1 MSWETRRVRSGNA
14 AGFVL
19 CRVYASAFFTRS
31 PAKAAQLKFHAAE
44 LNHWSNNYKQIF
56 PSMGSYDRKMNRSL
70 RLFLTDLYRTAVAAA
85 HPASRLPPLLP
96 PPPPGRLI
104 LLAAGK
110 AAGSMTEV
118 AEAHYL
124 DRLRI
129 AADRLTG
136 VAVARHGYGRNL
148 KRVRM
153 IEAGHPVPDAAGL
166 EGADCALKLAEGAD
180 VNDLVLVLISG
191 GASANWIA
199 PADGISFEEK
209 QAVTRA
215 LLRSGATIGEINTVR
230 KHLSRIKG
238 GRLARHTHPA
248 KLVTIAISDV
258 AGDDPSAIGSGPT
271 VPDPTTLRAARAIVD
286 KYQLT
291 LPVAVTRAL
300 DEPKNESPKPGDPV
314 FSGSQFLLAAR
325 PADALHAAEAAIRA
339 VGYDC
344 ISLGDRI
351 EGEARDVAAAH
362 ARVARELREQD
373 KRAVII
379 SGGELTVTIRGKGRG
394 GPNQEYA
401 LALAMALAGMPAV
414 AAVAGDTDGTDGGGG
429 AATDPAGALVDGE
442 SVARAQARGLDPAA
456 FLADN
461 NSSAFFEALDDLLVP
476 GPTFTNVNDFRAIIV
491 DRP

>member
-1 MSWETRRVRSGNA
+1 
-14 AGFVL
+14 
-19 CRVYASAFFTRS
+19 
-31 PAKAAQLKFHAAE
+31 
-44 LNHWSNNYKQIF
+44 
-56 PSMGSYDRKMNRSL
+56 
-70 RLFLTDLYRTAVAAA
+70 
-85 HPASRLPPLLP
+85 
-96 PPPPGRLI
+96 

-124 DRLRI
+124 DHLRI
-129 AADRLTG
+129 AAERLNG
-136 VAVARHGYGRNL
+136 VAVARHGYGRRL

-153 IEAGHPVPDAAGL
+153 IEAGHPIPDAAGL
-166 EGADCALKLAEGAD
+166 EGADRALELADAAD
-180 VNDLVLVLISG
+180 VNDLVLVLMSG

-199 PADGISFEEK
+199 PADGISFEDK

-238 GRLARHTHPA
+238 GRLARHAHPA
-248 KLVTIAISDV
+248 KLVTIAVSDV
-258 AGDDPSAIGSGPT
+258 PGDDPSAIGSGPT
-271 VPDPTTLRAARAIVD
+271 VPDPTTLPDSRAIVG
-286 KYQLT
+286 KYRLA
-291 LPVAVTRAL
+291 LPAAVSRAL
-300 DEPKNESPKPGDPV
+300 DDPRNESPKPGDPV

-325 PADALHAAEAAIRA
+325 PADAMRAAAAAIRA
-339 VGYDC
+339 AGYDC

-351 EGEARDVAAAH
+351 EGEARDIAADH
-362 ARVARELREQD
+362 ARLARELRAQG

-401 LALAMALAGMPAV
+401 LALAIALAGMPAV
-414 AAVAGDTDGTDGGGG
+414 AALAGDTDGTDGGSG
-429 AATDPAGALVDGE
+429 AATDPAGALIDGE
-442 SVARAQARGLDPAA
+442 SVARAKEQGLDPAV

-461 NSSAFFEALDDLLVP
+461 NSSAFFEALDDLLAP

-491 DRP
+491 DTP